1 MSGAS
6 RFEWMKHHA
15 VSPHGERLDCGV
27 GCPPSADE
35 LEIIG
40 RALRVFRS
48 ADIERYYG
56 RDSQWRVFYESK
68 QRATVQT
75 LLEGSVEEA
84 AQILRNLDCNYLCYG
99 FEDLH
104 ADVPEAYAIPGQREA
119 YAMHCKDLLVRLG
132 EALGVLRVEN
142 PEGGEWGNNMQLPQD
157 EVVRRIRQC
166 TKIPLPIPDLNR
178 GLHGLRSGSGL
189 LTERGLNSYYCAYRA
204 LQVVGGQNGSR
215 ILEIGGGMGY
225 VAYFAVLSG
234 CQEFTVV
241 DLPLSNL
248 LQSYFLMRALGGDRV
263 VLTGEPDPSQGNFV
277 RITSLAFLAKKPPI
291 DLVVNVDG
299 FTEYGIETAGNYL
312 DIIRQISPRMLSVNH
327 EANSYSF
334 RDVVEKTGG
343 FANAQRHPYWMR
355 NGYVEEL
362 IDFHQPME
370 LGKTVGSGNAMER
383 AFSMVEKVREKVKRW
398 RRPI

>member
-119 YAMHCKDLLVRLG
+119 YAMHCKI
-132 EALGVLRVEN
+132 LRYAWAKLSACF
-142 PEGGEWGNNMQLPQD
+142 GW
-157 EVVRRIRQC
+157 RTR
-166 TKIPLPIPDLNR
+166 KA
-178 GLHGLRSGSGL
+178 GSGATICNCPRMRL
-189 LTERGLNSYYCAYRA
+189 
-204 LQVVGGQNGSR
+204 
-215 ILEIGGGMGY
+215 
-225 VAYFAVLSG
+225 FAV
-234 CQEFTVV
+234 F
-241 DLPLSNL
+241 
-248 LQSYFLMRALGGDRV
+248 
-263 VLTGEPDPSQGNFV
+263 
-277 RITSLAFLAKKPPI
+277 
-291 DLVVNVDG
+291 
-299 FTEYGIETAGNYL
+299 
-312 DIIRQISPRMLSVNH
+312 
-327 EANSYSF
+327 
-334 RDVVEKTGG
+334 
-343 FANAQRHPYWMR
+343 
-355 NGYVEEL
+355 
-362 IDFHQPME
+362 
-370 LGKTVGSGNAMER
+370 GNA
-383 AFSMVEKVREKVKRW
+383 
-398 RRPI
+398 RRLHCRFPISIEDCTA